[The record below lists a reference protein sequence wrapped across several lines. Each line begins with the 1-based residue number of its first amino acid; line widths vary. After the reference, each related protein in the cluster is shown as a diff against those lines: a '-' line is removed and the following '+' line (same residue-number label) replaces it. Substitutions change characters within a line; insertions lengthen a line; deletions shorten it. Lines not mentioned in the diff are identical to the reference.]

1 MRHTRYIGRITVLL
15 ALLLAALAAPLTAN
29 AQADQT
35 CQEYPETQQEI
46 CGIFLIYWENN
57 GGLPVFGYP
66 LTVQFQEL
74 SADTLVQY
82 ETQYYERERFEYHPD
97 NEGTPYVILLGR
109 LGVNVLA
116 ANGVDWLTLP
126 KADPSDQHYMAA
138 TGQAIAPEFWEH
150 WSSHGLDFGD
160 EGISFRESLALFGYP
175 VTPAEVETNA
185 DGDTVLT
192 QWFERAR
199 FELHGDGMVLLGRL
213 GAEVTASNDDLSIR
227 IRTELDAA
235 LRMAFSTTY
244 AEGVIATVA
253 VDDLG
258 AWTGALG
265 VANPDTSA
273 PYAGDT
279 HHRIGSVTKTF
290 VATLALTLADDGLL
304 SLDDTIDAWYPE
316 VPYSDRMTIRML
328 LNMTSGMADYA
339 TAPEFLEA
347 FFGDPERT
355 FEPEEL
361 LAYAADLPPMF
372 EPGTDWHYCN
382 GNYVMLGL
390 IIETITGQDIRVAL
404 QERILDPLG
413 LDNTSF
419 PVASDN
425 TLPEPYARG
434 TSELWLPLA
443 ARHRLPEQGPPRTT
457 AQTDGALDST
467 NWSPSI
473 AFTAGAMISTI
484 DELHVWSKA
493 LATGS
498 LISEE
503 MKHEQHTW
511 VQGYGL
517 GMFELNGWIGH
528 NGSIPGYFTFML
540 YHPELNASYVL
551 LLNTNIPNADGTSP
565 LGALTTALLPIAS
578 RTSPPL
584 DD

>member
-1 MRHTRYIGRITVLL
+1 MVL
-15 ALLLAALAAPLTAN
+15 ALSMLAVPLTAG
-29 AQADQT
+29 AQPGAT
-35 CQEYPETQQEI
+35 CESFSETEQEI
-46 CGIFLIYWENN
+46 CGLFLTYWEHN
-57 GGLPVFGYP
+57 GGLPVFGLP
-66 LTVQFQEL
+66 LTPQFSEL
-74 SADTLVQY
+74 SADTLMQHDV
-82 ETQYYERERFEYHPD
+82 QYYERERFEHHPE
-97 NEGTPYVILLGR
+97 NEGTPYTILLGR
-109 LGVNVLA
+109 LGVDMLA
-116 ANGVDWLTLP
+116 ARGVDWMTLP
-126 KADPSDQHYMAA
+126 KASPSDAHYMAT
-138 TGQAIAPEFWEH
+138 TGQAIAPVFWEY
-150 WSSHGLDFGD
+150 WSSRGLDLGD
-160 EGISFRESLALFGYP
+160 AGVSFRESLALFGYP
-175 VTPAEVETNA
+175 VSPAQVETNA

-199 FELHGDGMVLLGRL
+199 FERHGDNVLLGRL
-213 GAEVTASNDDLSIR
+213 GAEVTASDGDLSIR
-227 IRTELDAA
+227 VRTELDAA
-235 LRMAFSTTY
+235 LRMSFATTY

-253 VDDLG
+253 VDELG

-265 VANPDTSA
+265 VANPQTGA

-279 HHRIGSVTKTF
+279 RHRIGSVTKTF
-290 VATLALTLADDGLL
+290 VATLALLLVDEGLL
-304 SLDDTIDAWYPE
+304 SLDETIDAWFPE
-316 VPYSDRMTIRML
+316 TPYSDRITIRML

-339 TAPEFLEA
+339 TAPDFLDD

-372 EPGTDWHYCN
+372 EPGADWHYCN

-390 IIETITGQDIRVAL
+390 IIEAVTGQDVRAAL
-404 QERILDPLG
+404 QDRILDPLG
-413 LDNTSF
+413 LDGTTF
-419 PVASDN
+419 PSTSDN
-425 TLPEPYARG
+425 TLPEPFARG

-484 DELHVWSKA
+484 DDLRVWSKA
-493 LATGS
+493 LATGALLS
-498 LISEE
+498 DE
-503 MKHEQHTW
+503 MRREQQSW
-511 VQGYGL
+511 VERYGL

-578 RTSPPL
+578 RTAPPL
-584 DD
+584 YD